1 MAQRVA
7 FIMSL
12 IRRPDYLFLDE
23 PTSALDQGN
32 VKRFMHYLL
41 KAQERY
47 QMTIVF
53 ITHDINLVK
62 DFATHISIMQQ
73 GQLIESGEAASILT
87 KPIHSYI
94 TIAHRRQLYA

>member
-23 PTSALDQGN
+23 PTSALI
-32 VKRFMHYLL
+32 KRMLKFMHYLI
-41 KAQERY
+41 KAQEHY

-62 DFATHISIMQQ
+62 DYATHISIMQQ
-73 GQLIESGEAASILT
+73 GQLIESGEASSILANPT
-87 KPIHSYI
+87 HSYTKI
-94 TIAHRRQLYA
+94 

>member
-1 MAQRVA
+1 
-7 FIMSL
+7 
-12 IRRPDYLFLDE
+12 
-23 PTSALDQGN
+23 
-32 VKRFMHYLL
+32 MHYLL

-87 KPIHSYI
+87 KPIHSYTKKLI